1 MLNEVKNEVK
11 NTVSKEVVTDVSDGF
26 KTITDS
32 LALFKL
38 QISTLQQQ
46 LKVLEKN
53 VKKEMKK
60 SAKSTKSKK
69 VKDDTKVKAPSGFAK
84 PTKVTNELCS
94 FLGKPEGTEVAR
106 TEVTKALV
114 SYIKE
119 NGLQEKN
126 AESKTRIVP
135 DDKLKTLLSISD
147 NEIPELTFFTI
158 QKYMNKHF
166 YKATGKVQ
174 LADATSS

>member
-1 MLNEVKNEVK
+1 MSNASTANANA
-11 NTVSKEVVTDVSDGF
+11 NTSNSIDF
-26 KTITDS
+26 KSILDT

-38 QISTLQQQ
+38 QITTLQQQ

-53 VKKEMKK
+53 VKKEMN
-60 SAKSTKSKK
+60 KK
-69 VKDDTKVKAPSGFAK
+69 VKKQKKTATTNTEGKVKAPSGFAK
-84 PTKVTNELCS
+84 PTKVTSELCS
-94 FLGKPEGTEVAR
+94 FLGKPEGSEVAR

-114 SYIKE
+114 AYIKD

-135 DDKLKTLLSISD
+135 DEKLKSLLAISD
-147 NEIPELTFFTI
+147 SEIPELTFFTI

-166 YKATGKVQ
+166 YKATGSKEQ
-174 LADATSS
+174 LTTTV

>member
-1 MLNEVKNEVK
+1 MTTPTNEDNNVDN
-11 NTVSKEVVTDVSDGF
+11 GF

-46 LKVLEKN
+46 LKALEKT

-60 SAKSTKSKK
+60 SAKGKKK
-69 VKDDTKVKAPSGFAK
+69 VASDPNKVKAPSGFAK
-84 PTKVTNELCS
+84 PTKVTSELCS

-114 SYIKE
+114 SYIKD
-119 NGLQEKN
+119 
-126 AESKTRIVP
+126 A
-135 DDKLKTLLSISD
+135 KLKALLSISD
-147 NEIPELTFFTI
+147 SEIPDLTFFTI

-166 YKATGKVQ
+166 QKKSQLTATTS
-174 LADATSS
+174 ATASS

>member
-1 MLNEVKNEVK
+1 MTPDNVMN
-11 NTVSKEVVTDVSDGF
+11 NNNDVDNGF

-46 LKVLEKN
+46 LKALEKT

-60 SAKSTKSKK
+60 SAKGKKK
-69 VKDDTKVKAPSGFAK
+69 VASDPNKVKAPSGFAK
-84 PTKVTNELCS
+84 PTKVTSELCS

-119 NGLQEKN
+119 HGLQEKN

-135 DDKLKTLLSISD
+135 DAKLKALLSISD
-147 NEIPELTFFTI
+147 SEIPDLTFFTI

-166 YKATGKVQ
+166 QKKSQLTAT
-174 LADATSS
+174 ASS

>member
-1 MLNEVKNEVK
+1 MTPDNVMN
-11 NTVSKEVVTDVSDGF
+11 NNDVDNGF

-46 LKVLEKN
+46 LKALEKT

-69 VKDDTKVKAPSGFAK
+69 VSDPNKIKAPSGFAK

-114 SYIKE
+114 AYIKE
-119 NGLQEKN
+119 HGLQEKN

-135 DDKLKTLLSISD
+135 DEKLKSLLSISD
-147 NEIPELTFFTI
+147 SEIPELTFFTI

-166 YKATGKVQ
+166 QKKASTTTT
-174 LADATSS
+174 ASS

>member
-1 MLNEVKNEVK
+1 MSNA
-11 NTVSKEVVTDVSDGF
+11 NTNTSNSIDF
-26 KTITDS
+26 KSILDT

-38 QISTLQQQ
+38 QITTLQQQ

-53 VKKEMKK
+53 VKKEIKK
-60 SAKSTKSKK
+60 SDKK
-69 VKDDTKVKAPSGFAK
+69 VKKNKNSTATSNEGKVKAPSGFAK
-84 PTKVTNELCS
+84 PTKVTSELCS

-106 TEVTKALV
+106 TEVTKAIV
-114 SYIKE
+114 AYIKD

-135 DDKLKTLLSISD
+135 DDKLKALLAIDES
-147 NEIPELTFFTI
+147 EIPDLTYFTI

-166 YKATGKVQ
+166 YKKDQLQVATT
-174 LADATSS
+174 DN

>member
-1 MLNEVKNEVK
+1 MTTPINEDN
-11 NTVSKEVVTDVSDGF
+11 NLDNGF

-46 LKVLEKN
+46 LKALEKT

-60 SAKSTKSKK
+60 SAKGKKK
-69 VKDDTKVKAPSGFAK
+69 VASDPNKVKAPSGFAK
-84 PTKVTNELCS
+84 PTKVTSELCS

-119 NGLQEKN
+119 HGLQEKN

-135 DDKLKTLLSISD
+135 DAKLKALLSISD
-147 NEIPELTFFTI
+147 SEIPDLTFFTI

-166 YKATGKVQ
+166 QKKSQLTANTSAT
-174 LADATSS
+174 ATATTSSS